1 MVLNKGTNMRVT
13 GIHYDGTYATPR
25 GKGTKPRVVLDVE
38 TYQEVLKMADKK
50 KTKNADARWDSM
62 GIKVTSKPKKK
73 TVKKG
78 K

>member
-1 MVLNKGTNMRVT
+1 
-13 GIHYDGTYATPR
+13 
-25 GKGTKPRVVLDVE
+25 
-38 TYQEVLKMADKK
+38 MADKNK
-50 KTKNADARWDSM
+50 KSNADARWDSM

>member
-1 MVLNKGTNMRVT
+1 M
-13 GIHYDGTYATPR
+13 
-25 GKGTKPRVVLDVE
+25 E
-38 TYQEVLKMADKK
+38 DKK
-50 KTKNADARWDSM
+50 KTNNANARWDSM

>member
-1 MVLNKGTNMRVT
+1 
-13 GIHYDGTYATPR
+13 
-25 GKGTKPRVVLDVE
+25 
-38 TYQEVLKMADKK
+38 MADKK
-50 KTKNADARWDSM
+50 KVKSEDARWDSM